1 MDDQKEIKGNKYKD
15 RIVSGKAISVE
26 ADKKLKSLRQK
37 INNGSFKPA
46 YYEWE
51 IISKAIMEF
60 PNHLIEDLRAE
71 RISGKD
77 TIMLEVEE
85 IYQDYLNSGGKL
97 DFNSFLKKEVA
108 PMLGKKRKQT
118 KPVKSKVPQVQENQ
132 KLKQGGQSD
141 KVS

>member
-1 MDDQKEIKGNKYKD
+1 MDDQKEIKSNKSKD
-15 RIVSGKAISVE
+15 RIVTGKAISVE

-37 INNGSFKPA
+37 INDGSFKPG

-60 PNHLIEDLRAE
+60 PNQLIEDLRAK
-71 RISGKD
+71 RVSGKD
-77 TIMLEVEE
+77 TVMLEIEDL
-85 IYQDYLNSGGKL
+85 YQDYLSGGGKL

-108 PMLGKKRKQT
+108 PMLGKKRKQ
-118 KPVKSKVPQVQENQ
+118 SKATRQ
-132 KLKQGGQSD
+132 KVTGGQSE